1 MRRSV
6 AALSA
11 TACLAI
17 SAGCGATAPTVRS
30 SQADR
35 EWVDNTAGVIDQL
48 ERDLQLESSGGDTI
62 AAARETLRGSL
73 YTVLVAYTDF
83 GGCRHM
89 VAAAGAAP
97 SRFAEVTRTL
107 AAACSLLQRA
117 AVLFTR
123 AATHGDAAI
132 LVRAGHVASSA
143 EPLLVRAKVRL
154 QAAAT
159 SR

>member
-1 MRRSV
+1 
-6 AALSA
+6 
-11 TACLAI
+11 
-17 SAGCGATAPTVRS
+17 
-30 SQADR
+30 
-35 EWVDNTAGVIDQL
+35 VIDQL
-48 ERDLQLESSGGDTI
+48 VRDLQLESSGGDTI

-89 VAAAGAAP
+89 VAAAGDAP

-117 AVLFTR
+117 AALFTR
-123 AATHGDAAI
+123 AATHGDARM
-132 LVRAGHVASSA
+132 LVRAGHIASSA
-143 EPLLVRAKVRL
+143 GPLLVRAKVRL

>member
-48 ERDLQLESSGGDTI
+48 VRDLQLESSGGDTI

-89 VAAAGAAP
+89 VAAAGDAP
-97 SRFAEVTRTL
+97 SRFADVAGTL
-107 AAACSLLQRA
+107 HRACARLQRA
-117 AVLFTR
+117 ASLFTR
-123 AATHGDAAI
+123 AATRDDAGA
-132 LVRAGHVASSA
+132 LLEAGRVSSSA
-143 EPLLVRAKVRL
+143 APLLNRAKVAL
-154 QAAAT
+154 QAA
-159 SR
+159 

>member
-1 MRRSV
+1 V

-11 TACLAI
+11 TACLAA
-17 SAGCGATAPTVRS
+17 STGCGGAAQSVPS
-30 SQADR
+30 SPADR
-35 EWVDNTAGVIDQL
+35 EWIDNTSGLIDL
-48 ERDLQLESSGGDTI
+48 LRRDLVLKSSGGDTV
-62 AAARETLRGSL
+62 AAARETLRNGL

-89 VAAAGAAP
+89 VAAAGDTPA
-97 SRFAEVTRTL
+97 RFAVVAHTL

-123 AATHGDAAI
+123 AATRNDAGV
-132 LVRAGHVASSA
+132 LVEAGRVASSA
-143 EPLLVRAKVRL
+143 SPLLLRAKVEL